1 MTIDPGSLLGRTIS
15 SITPTDSKALAAA
28 EDRQCQLTKP
38 PGSLGLLEVI
48 GCQLSAICGQVPPPV
63 PTHPVLAVFAG
74 DHGVYEQNI
83 TSWPQE
89 VTVQML
95 INMCYGGASINALA
109 PETGTQIWP
118 VDIGVANGVPDAQ
131 GLRRLRGRSG
141 TADFTQTSAMT
152 REEAQR
158 AIEVGIALADQAVA
172 GGADVLLTGE
182 VGLGNT
188 TSASALIAAMTGT
201 DPQLTTGRGAG
212 SDDVMLQRKV
222 DVVRRGIALHDPDPS
237 DPLGVL
243 AAAYLGLCAY
253 ATLSGTI
260 YPNTTVGGVDYGGMT
275 EEQAA
280 AELTRR
286 VIDAQSARLDFA
298 VMEGDSCEVIA
309 GVALGDIPADIDC
322 RKAADTLARVR
333 SAKGDGFFKSGAG
346 FLFSL
351 FTEHE
356 ESIVSEEPFCAA
368 AEPVLDALE
377 CEPVEFAIALT
388 TESAISVTK
397 SRDGRHIPDREQA
410 RRVIGDALRGAYLG
424 GGCPLQVTLYGDP
437 DAEASYETVPAQ
449 AVDLAAEREKLVG
462 EKVNASYDI
471 ENEKIIPSHAGV
483 SFTLADLQSAYDAAA
498 PGETFTVR
506 ATVER
511 PEVTTEQLEAGLFRD
526 ELSSYTTRV
535 GGAPGRHKNV
545 KLTAERITGY
555 ILNAGDTMK
564 YGPLVTP
571 FTAENGYS
579 PAPGYLNGKTVDM
592 IGGGAC
598 QASSTLYAAVL
609 YANLE
614 IVQRVNHGYAS
625 DYIGLGLDA
634 TVASGG
640 PEFEFRNNTL
650 YPIKVQA
657 DFFTKDKKDYIKIT
671 LLGTK
676 TDDHYVKIVTE
687 LISTTPYEEE
697 LVETDTL
704 APGEQKVE
712 QTPYTGYVVKT
723 YRNVYAGDGTLLSST
738 YEATSRYKSRNRI
751 ILVGKA
757 ADAMVDPNVPAM
769 DPTVPGSDPGVPTTD
784 PGATMTD
791 PGVPDVDPTQTPA
804 IPETP
809 QTSETAP
816 AA

>member
-1 MTIDPGSLLGRTIS
+1 
-15 SITPTDSKALAAA
+15 
-28 EDRQCQLTKP
+28 
-38 PGSLGLLEVI
+38 
-48 GCQLSAICGQVPPPV
+48 
-63 PTHPVLAVFAG
+63 
-74 DHGVYEQNI
+74 
-83 TSWPQE
+83 
-89 VTVQML
+89 
-95 INMCYGGASINALA
+95 
-109 PETGTQIWP
+109 
-118 VDIGVANGVPDAQ
+118 
-131 GLRRLRGRSG
+131 
-141 TADFTQTSAMT
+141 
-152 REEAQR
+152 
-158 AIEVGIALADQAVA
+158 
-172 GGADVLLTGE
+172 
-182 VGLGNT
+182 
-188 TSASALIAAMTGT
+188 
-201 DPQLTTGRGAG
+201 
-212 SDDVMLQRKV
+212 
-222 DVVRRGIALHDPDPS
+222 
-237 DPLGVL
+237 
-243 AAAYLGLCAY
+243 
-253 ATLSGTI
+253 
-260 YPNTTVGGVDYGGMT
+260 
-275 EEQAA
+275 
-280 AELTRR
+280 
-286 VIDAQSARLDFA
+286 
-298 VMEGDSCEVIA
+298 MEGDSCEVIA

-322 RKAADTLARVR
+322 RKAADTLVRVR

-377 CEPVEFAIALT
+377 CEPENEV
-388 TESAISVTK
+388 SVTK

-506 ATVER
+506 ATVEQ

-757 ADAMVDPNVPAM
+757 ADPTVDPNVPAM
-769 DPTVPGSDPGVPTTD
+769 DPTVPGSDPGVPT
-784 PGATMTD
+784 TD

>member
-1 MTIDPGSLLGRTIS
+1 MEENLGAFEEKRNE
-15 SITPTDSKALAAA
+15 AA
-28 EDRQCQLTKP
+28 ETA
-38 PGSLGLLEVI
+38 E
-48 GCQLSAICGQVPPPV
+48 SAGKGGK
-63 PTHPVLAVFAG
+63 HLAK
-74 DHGVYEQNI
+74 
-83 TSWPQE
+83 
-89 VTVQML
+89 
-95 INMCYGGASINALA
+95 GGK
-109 PETGTQIWP
+109 
-118 VDIGVANGVPDAQ
+118 
-131 GLRRLRGRSG
+131 RGW
-141 TADFTQTSAMT
+141 
-152 REEAQR
+152 
-158 AIEVGIALADQAVA
+158 AIAGIA
-172 GGADVLLTGE
+172 
-182 VGLGNT
+182 
-188 TSASALIAAMTGT
+188 
-201 DPQLTTGRGAG
+201 
-212 SDDVMLQRKV
+212 
-222 DVVRRGIALHDPDPS
+222 
-237 DPLGVL
+237 LGVL

-260 YPNTTVGGVDYGGMT
+260 YPNTTVGGVNYGGMT
-275 EEQAA
+275 EKQAA

-322 RKAADTLARVR
+322 RKAADTLARVH

-356 ESIVSEEPFCAA
+356 ESIVSEEPFCSA

-388 TESAISVTK
+388 TESAIS
-397 SRDGRHIPDREQA
+397 
-410 RRVIGDALRGAYLG
+410 
-424 GGCPLQVTLYGDP
+424 GDP

-449 AVDLAAEREKLVG
+449 AVDLAEEREKLVG

-757 ADAMVDPNVPAM
+757 ADPTVDPNVPAM

>member
-1 MTIDPGSLLGRTIS
+1 M
-15 SITPTDSKALAAA
+15 
-28 EDRQCQLTKP
+28 
-38 PGSLGLLEVI
+38 
-48 GCQLSAICGQVPPPV
+48 
-63 PTHPVLAVFAG
+63 
-74 DHGVYEQNI
+74 
-83 TSWPQE
+83 
-89 VTVQML
+89 
-95 INMCYGGASINALA
+95 
-109 PETGTQIWP
+109 
-118 VDIGVANGVPDAQ
+118 
-131 GLRRLRGRSG
+131 
-141 TADFTQTSAMT
+141 
-152 REEAQR
+152 
-158 AIEVGIALADQAVA
+158 
-172 GGADVLLTGE
+172 
-182 VGLGNT
+182 
-188 TSASALIAAMTGT
+188 
-201 DPQLTTGRGAG
+201 
-212 SDDVMLQRKV
+212 
-222 DVVRRGIALHDPDPS
+222 
-237 DPLGVL
+237 
-243 AAAYLGLCAY
+243 
-253 ATLSGTI
+253 
-260 YPNTTVGGVDYGGMT
+260 
-275 EEQAA
+275 
-280 AELTRR
+280 
-286 VIDAQSARLDFA
+286 
-298 VMEGDSCEVIA
+298 
-309 GVALGDIPADIDC
+309 
-322 RKAADTLARVR
+322 
-333 SAKGDGFFKSGAG
+333 
-346 FLFSL
+346 
-351 FTEHE
+351 
-356 ESIVSEEPFCAA
+356 
-368 AEPVLDALE
+368 
-377 CEPVEFAIALT
+377 
-388 TESAISVTK
+388 
-397 SRDGRHIPDREQA
+397 
-410 RRVIGDALRGAYLG
+410 
-424 GGCPLQVTLYGDP
+424 
-437 DAEASYETVPAQ
+437 
-449 AVDLAAEREKLVG
+449 G

-483 SFTLADLQSAYDAAA
+483 SFTLEDLQSAYDAAA

-757 ADAMVDPNVPAM
+757 ADPTVNPNVPAM
-769 DPTVPGSDPGVPTTD
+769 DPTVPGSDPGVP
-784 PGATMTD
+784 MTD

>member
-1 MTIDPGSLLGRTIS
+1 M
-15 SITPTDSKALAAA
+15 
-28 EDRQCQLTKP
+28 
-38 PGSLGLLEVI
+38 
-48 GCQLSAICGQVPPPV
+48 
-63 PTHPVLAVFAG
+63 
-74 DHGVYEQNI
+74 
-83 TSWPQE
+83 
-89 VTVQML
+89 
-95 INMCYGGASINALA
+95 
-109 PETGTQIWP
+109 
-118 VDIGVANGVPDAQ
+118 
-131 GLRRLRGRSG
+131 
-141 TADFTQTSAMT
+141 
-152 REEAQR
+152 
-158 AIEVGIALADQAVA
+158 
-172 GGADVLLTGE
+172 
-182 VGLGNT
+182 
-188 TSASALIAAMTGT
+188 
-201 DPQLTTGRGAG
+201 
-212 SDDVMLQRKV
+212 
-222 DVVRRGIALHDPDPS
+222 
-237 DPLGVL
+237 
-243 AAAYLGLCAY
+243 
-253 ATLSGTI
+253 
-260 YPNTTVGGVDYGGMT
+260 
-275 EEQAA
+275 
-280 AELTRR
+280 
-286 VIDAQSARLDFA
+286 
-298 VMEGDSCEVIA
+298 
-309 GVALGDIPADIDC
+309 
-322 RKAADTLARVR
+322 
-333 SAKGDGFFKSGAG
+333 
-346 FLFSL
+346 
-351 FTEHE
+351 
-356 ESIVSEEPFCAA
+356 
-368 AEPVLDALE
+368 
-377 CEPVEFAIALT
+377 
-388 TESAISVTK
+388 
-397 SRDGRHIPDREQA
+397 
-410 RRVIGDALRGAYLG
+410 
-424 GGCPLQVTLYGDP
+424 
-437 DAEASYETVPAQ
+437 
-449 AVDLAAEREKLVG
+449 
-462 EKVNASYDI
+462 
-471 ENEKIIPSHAGV
+471 
-483 SFTLADLQSAYDAAA
+483 
-498 PGETFTVR
+498 
-506 ATVER
+506 
-511 PEVTTEQLEAGLFRD
+511 
-526 ELSSYTTRV
+526 
-535 GGAPGRHKNV
+535 

-564 YGPLVTP
+564 YGPLVMP

-757 ADAMVDPNVPAM
+757 ADPMVDPNVPAM

>member
-1 MTIDPGSLLGRTIS
+1 M
-15 SITPTDSKALAAA
+15 
-28 EDRQCQLTKP
+28 
-38 PGSLGLLEVI
+38 
-48 GCQLSAICGQVPPPV
+48 
-63 PTHPVLAVFAG
+63 
-74 DHGVYEQNI
+74 
-83 TSWPQE
+83 
-89 VTVQML
+89 
-95 INMCYGGASINALA
+95 
-109 PETGTQIWP
+109 
-118 VDIGVANGVPDAQ
+118 
-131 GLRRLRGRSG
+131 
-141 TADFTQTSAMT
+141 
-152 REEAQR
+152 
-158 AIEVGIALADQAVA
+158 
-172 GGADVLLTGE
+172 
-182 VGLGNT
+182 
-188 TSASALIAAMTGT
+188 
-201 DPQLTTGRGAG
+201 
-212 SDDVMLQRKV
+212 
-222 DVVRRGIALHDPDPS
+222 
-237 DPLGVL
+237 
-243 AAAYLGLCAY
+243 
-253 ATLSGTI
+253 
-260 YPNTTVGGVDYGGMT
+260 
-275 EEQAA
+275 
-280 AELTRR
+280 
-286 VIDAQSARLDFA
+286 
-298 VMEGDSCEVIA
+298 
-309 GVALGDIPADIDC
+309 
-322 RKAADTLARVR
+322 R

-368 AEPVLDALE
+368 VEPVLDALE

-388 TESAISVTK
+388 AENEVSVTK

-424 GGCPLQVTLYGDP
+424 GGCPLQVTLYGDR

-449 AVDLAAEREKLVG
+449 TVDLAAEREKLVG

-483 SFTLADLQSAYDAAA
+483 SFTLEDLQSAYDAAA

-757 ADAMVDPNVPAM
+757 ADPTVDPNVPAM
-769 DPTVPGSDPGVPTTD
+769 DPTVPGSDPGVPT
-784 PGATMTD
+784 TD

>member
-1 MTIDPGSLLGRTIS
+1 MEENLGAFEEKRNE
-15 SITPTDSKALAAA
+15 AA
-28 EDRQCQLTKP
+28 ETA
-38 PGSLGLLEVI
+38 E
-48 GCQLSAICGQVPPPV
+48 SAGKGGK
-63 PTHPVLAVFAG
+63 HLAK
-74 DHGVYEQNI
+74 
-83 TSWPQE
+83 
-89 VTVQML
+89 
-95 INMCYGGASINALA
+95 GGK
-109 PETGTQIWP
+109 
-118 VDIGVANGVPDAQ
+118 
-131 GLRRLRGRSG
+131 RGW
-141 TADFTQTSAMT
+141 
-152 REEAQR
+152 
-158 AIEVGIALADQAVA
+158 AIAGIA
-172 GGADVLLTGE
+172 
-182 VGLGNT
+182 
-188 TSASALIAAMTGT
+188 
-201 DPQLTTGRGAG
+201 
-212 SDDVMLQRKV
+212 
-222 DVVRRGIALHDPDPS
+222 
-237 DPLGVL
+237 LGVL

-253 ATLSGTI
+253 AALSGTI
-260 YPNTTVGGVDYGGMT
+260 YPNTMVGGVDYGGMT

-322 RKAADTLARVR
+322 RKAADTLARVH

-351 FTEHE
+351 FSEHE
-356 ESIVSEEPFCAA
+356 ESIVSEEPFCSAV
-368 AEPVLDALE
+368 EPVLDALE

-424 GGCPLQVTLYGDP
+424 GGCPLQVTLYGDR
-437 DAEASYETVPAQ
+437 DEEAVYETVPAQ
-449 AVDLAAEREKLVG
+449 TVDLAAEREKLVG

-571 FTAENGYS
+571 FTAANGYS

-676 TDDHYVKIVTE
+676 TDDHYVKMVTQV
-687 LISTTPYEEE
+687 LSTTPFEEVT
-697 LVETDTL
+697 VETDTL

-757 ADAMVDPNVPAM
+757 ADPTVDPNVPAM

-791 PGVPDVDPTQTPA
+791 PGVPAVDPTQTPA